1 MIEHRRS
8 SVMASNS
15 HTSVIQSTASLCS
28 VEERRNSSRLGSS
41 VLPLSP
47 LIHLSEDEESDKLH
61 RTASKSTGCTVV
73 RIVNPSSTLS
83 EDDPTVGNKPNPD
96 SSGYGTTTA
105 TLCCGRGQRP
115 STWFHFYLCFGMLGF
130 LVFWLVLMLRIYLP
144 ESYWTWS
151 YIWWSGLV
159 SNSSTIYIPNNVQQ
173 MSRQISTRI

>member
-1 MIEHRRS
+1 MIDHRRS

-28 VEERRNSSRLGSS
+28 AVEERRNSSRLGSS

-47 LIHLSEDEESDKLH
+47 LIDEQHLISEESESDKLH

-83 EDDPTVGNKPNPD
+83 EDDPTGGVGNKPNPD
-96 SSGYGTTTA
+96 SSGGYGTGTTAA

-151 YIWWSGLV
+151 YIW
-159 SNSSTIYIPNNVQQ
+159 
-173 MSRQISTRI
+173 